1 MTVKPPPI
9 LAPEQFAL
17 VEKGLRKRRRRFL
30 LVSIPALAVLAAAL
44 GVSFAENSGTSTIS
58 VAASSTNFV
67 FPVASGTAGVPAAVT
82 TLRYTPAAGIVTNA
96 FTASVVKPA
105 WTPAAGSAGEVTTA
119 GDIALIDATAATLGT
134 ATALTVDLFVTN
146 LAGLQQAYSSWAF
159 AVRVHKCASLCN
171 AANATVWPEVG
182 NEVIAVRPTYLM
194 NTDGFLQF
202 RLPVGFYYDIVFDT
216 GGSFYTISTATPAN
230 LNPQFFFAAQPT

>member
-1 MTVKPPPI
+1 MTF
-9 LAPEQFAL
+9 EQLAL

-58 VAASSTNFV
+58 VAASSTSFV
-67 FPVASGTAGVPAAVT
+67 FPVVDGTAGIPAAVT
-82 TLRYTPAAGIVTNA
+82 TLRYTPAAGISAAKV

-119 GDIALIDATAATLGT
+119 GDLALIDATAATLGT
-134 ATALTVDLFVTN
+134 ATALTVDMFVTN

-159 AVRVHKCASLCN
+159 PVRVHKCAAPVPPATTC
-171 AANATVWPEVG
+171 TVWPEVG

-216 GGSFYTISTATPAN
+216 GGSFYTISTATAAN